1 MRCLP
6 SSAWVRVSIR
16 RTGDGGLVFCWSD
29 ISAFKKVEQVLADE
43 LAHERTLAATQR
55 SFVSMASHQ
64 FRTPLTVIDINA
76 QLLESRGNMGLATSE
91 VSERT
96 TRIRRTVKRMIGLM
110 ETMLGA
116 ANAEAGNIVLN
127 RTAVDLKA
135 LVHETCARKREIAPE
150 RIFEIEVKNLPP
162 SVSCDANIIDQVIDN
177 ILSNAVKYSKDND
190 KIAVTGSTQGNMAV
204 IAVTDFGIG
213 ISPRISP

>member
-1 MRCLP
+1 
-6 SSAWVRVSIR
+6 VRVSIR